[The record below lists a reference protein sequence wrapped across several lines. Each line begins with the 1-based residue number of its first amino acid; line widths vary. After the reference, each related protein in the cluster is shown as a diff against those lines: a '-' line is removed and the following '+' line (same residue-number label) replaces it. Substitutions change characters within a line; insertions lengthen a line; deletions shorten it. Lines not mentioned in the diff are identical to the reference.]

1 MFGGLG
7 RVCFFIRSLPMMD
20 VFNFYLLVVVRT
32 LRLEPVVFAEMQRSE
47 DGLRVALLII
57 LFAGLSSQLG
67 HSVILVAN
75 RVTPPRFVMSLAVGS
90 AFYLFNVLVWSLS
103 IWLLGRFFFREVDYW
118 SVLNVVGLAQAP
130 HLFGF
135 LVLLPFFGV
144 PVGWLLS
151 LYSLLVMLVGIQTIF
166 AVPLWMAVLLSGLGW
181 LVLQVFQRTI
191 GQPLTTLAHRVR
203 TRVAGLEQLR
213 EIDAHALLKQAEARL
228 ERETGGLA

>member
-1 MFGGLG
+1 MLET
-7 RVCFFIRSLPMMD
+7 IT
-20 VFNFYLLVVVRT
+20 FYMAVVSRT
-32 LRLEPVVFAEMQRSE
+32 LRLDPGLFQDMQLSE
-47 DGLRVALLII
+47 NGLRIALFTI

-75 RVTPPRFVMSLAVGS
+75 RVTPPRFMMSLGIGS

-103 IWLLGRFFFREVDYW
+103 IWLLGRFFFREVEYW

-151 LYSLLVMLVGIQTIF
+151 LYSLLVMLVGIQTAF
-166 AVPLWMAVLLSGLGW
+166 VVPLWMALLLSGLGW
-181 LVLQVFQRTI
+181 LVLQIFQHTI
-191 GQPLTTLAHRVR
+191 GQPLTTLAHRVK

-213 EIDAHALLKQAEARL
+213 DTIDAHALLEQTEARL

>member
-1 MFGGLG
+1 MLETITFYIAVIG
-7 RVCFFIRSLPMMD
+7 RALQ
-20 VFNFYLLVVVRT
+20 
-32 LRLEPVVFAEMQRSE
+32 LEPSVFQDMQLSE
-47 DGLRVALLII
+47 DGLRIALFTI

-67 HSVILVAN
+67 HSVILIAN

-103 IWLLGRFFFREVDYW
+103 IWFLGRIFFKEVVYW
-118 SVLNVVGLAQAP
+118 DVLNVVGLAQAP

-135 LVLLPFFGV
+135 LVLLPFFGA

-151 LYSLLVMLVGIQTIF
+151 LYSLLATLVGIQTVF
-166 AVPLWMAVLLSGLGW
+166 DVPLWLALIPSGLGW
-181 LVLQVFQRTI
+181 LVLQLFQRTI

-213 EIDAHALLKQAEARL
+213 ETIDAHTLLEQARARL

>member
-1 MFGGLG
+1 MLEAVNSYIAVIGQ
-7 RVCFFIRSLPMMD
+7 
-20 VFNFYLLVVVRT
+20 T
-32 LRLEPVVFAEMQRSE
+32 LRLDQAVFQTMQLSE
-47 DGLRVALLII
+47 DGLRIALFTI

-67 HSVILVAN
+67 HSVILIAN
-75 RVTPPRFVMSLAVGS
+75 RVTPPRFAMSLAVGS

-103 IWLLGRFFFREVDYW
+103 IWAFGRFLFKDINYW
-118 SVLNVVGLAQAP
+118 EVLNVVGLAQAP

-144 PVGWLLS
+144 PIGWLLS
-151 LYSLLVMLVGIQTIF
+151 LYSLLAMLVGIQTLFEI
-166 AVPLWMAVLLSGLGW
+166 PLWLALIPTGLSW
-181 LVLQVFQRTI
+181 LVLQLFQRTI

-213 EIDAHALLKQAEARL
+213 ETIDAHMLLEQAEARL

>member
-1 MFGGLG
+1 MLEAIYGY
-7 RVCFFIRSLPMMD
+7 IS
-20 VFNFYLLVVVRT
+20 VVART
-32 LRLEPVVFAEMQRSE
+32 LWLEPTVFQDTQFTE
-47 DGLRVALLII
+47 DGLRIALFTI

-67 HSVILVAN
+67 HSVILIAN

-103 IWLLGRFFFREVDYW
+103 IWLLGRMFFKDVGYW
-118 SVLNVVGLAQAP
+118 NILNVVGLAQAP

-135 LVLLPFFGV
+135 LVLLPFLGV
-144 PVGWLLS
+144 PLGWLLS
-151 LYSLLVMLVGIQTIF
+151 LYSLLALLVGIQTVF
-166 AVPLWMAVLLSGLGW
+166 ELPLWLALIPSGLGW
-181 LVLQVFQRTI
+181 LVLQLFQRTI

-213 EIDAHALLKQAEARL
+213 ETIDAHALLEQAEARL

>member
-1 MFGGLG
+1 MLEAINSYILVLG
-7 RVCFFIRSLPMMD
+7 
-20 VFNFYLLVVVRT
+20 RT
-32 LRLEPVVFAEMQRSE
+32 LRLESAVFQDMHFSE
-47 DGLRVALLII
+47 HGLRIALFTI

-67 HSVILVAN
+67 HSVVLIAN

-103 IWLLGRFFFREVDYW
+103 IWLLGRLFFKDVGYW
-118 SVLNVVGLAQAP
+118 NVLNILGLAQAP

-135 LVLLPFFGV
+135 LILLPFFGV
-144 PVGWLLS
+144 PMGWLLS
-151 LYSLLVMLVGIQTIF
+151 LYSLLALLVGIQSVF
-166 AVPLWMAVLLSGLGW
+166 ELPLWLALIPSGLGW

-213 EIDAHALLKQAEARL
+213 ETIDAHALLEQAEARL
-228 ERETGGLA
+228 ERETGGLT

>member
-1 MFGGLG
+1 MLEA
-7 RVCFFIRSLPMMD
+7 INSYM
-20 VFNFYLLVVVRT
+20 VVIART
-32 LRLEPVVFAEMQRSE
+32 LRLESVVFQDMQLSE
-47 DGLRVALLII
+47 YGLRIALFTI

-67 HSVILVAN
+67 HSVVLIAN
-75 RVTPPRFVMSLAVGS
+75 RVTPPRFIMSLAVGS

-103 IWLLGRFFFREVDYW
+103 IWLLGRLFFKDVGYW
-118 SVLNVVGLAQAP
+118 NILNVVGLAQAP

-135 LVLLPFFGV
+135 FILLPFFGV

-151 LYSLLVMLVGIQTIF
+151 LYSLLALLVGIQSVF
-166 AVPLWMAVLLSGLGW
+166 ELPLWLALIPSGLGW

-203 TRVAGLEQLR
+203 TRVAGLEKLR
-213 EIDAHALLKQAEARL
+213 ETIDAHTLLEQAEARL